1 MSEGIE
7 LIQIARIVKSNGTD
21 GELLASFRDVMPEDI
36 DIQEPVFIYSDGLP
50 VPFFIEKIV
59 PKGRDKALLR
69 LADIRTFDD
78 AEELAGQ
85 AVYVNADDYED
96 VADDEGDFSMLVGW
110 KLCLEDGTQA
120 GTITDFEDIPGNPCL
135 YVDTE
140 NGQVMIPL
148 YEELILSVDDE
159 NQVLTMQVPEGLL

>member
-69 LADIRTFDD
+69 LATSSRSMMRRNLPGRPYMWMPMIMRMLPMTKAISRCLSAGNFAWKTELKQEPLLTLKTFREIHVYMWIR
-78 AEELAGQ
+78 
-85 AVYVNADDYED
+85 
-96 VADDEGDFSMLVGW
+96 
-110 KLCLEDGTQA
+110 K
-120 GTITDFEDIPGNPCL
+120 TDR
-135 YVDTE
+135 
-140 NGQVMIPL
+140 
-148 YEELILSVDDE
+148 
-159 NQVLTMQVPEGLL
+159 

>member
-59 PKGRDKALLR
+59 LKGRDRALLR

-85 AVYVNADDYED
+85 ALYVDADDYED

-120 GTITDFEDIPGNPCL
+120 GIITDFEDIPGNPCL

-148 YEELILSVDDE
+148 HEELILSVDDE
-159 NQVLTMQVPEGLL
+159 NQVLTMQVPAGLL

>member
-1 MSEGIE
+1 MEKNSGERNDDKRKTKSPLIWKSAEETPQENPQGKPFRRTPVMSSRA
-7 LIQIARIVKSNGTD
+7 LARYYKVSLST
-21 GELLASFRDVMPEDI
+21 AH
-36 DIQEPVFIYSDGLP
+36 
-50 VPFFIEKIV
+50 
-59 PKGRDKALLR
+59 KALLR

-85 AVYVNADDYED
+85 AVYVDADDYED
-96 VADDEGDFSMLVGW
+96 VADDEGNFSMLVGW

-148 YEELILSVDDE
+148 HEELILSVDDE

>member
-85 AVYVNADDYED
+85 AVYVDADDYEEIGRASCRER
-96 VADDEGDFSMLVGW
+96 V
-110 KLCLEDGTQA
+110 
-120 GTITDFEDIPGNPCL
+120 
-135 YVDTE
+135 
-140 NGQVMIPL
+140 
-148 YEELILSVDDE
+148 
-159 NQVLTMQVPEGLL
+159 

>member
-69 LADIRTFDD
+69 LAGS
-78 AEELAGQ
+78 AGMQ
-85 AVYVNADDYED
+85 RLSGSRLYPA
-96 VADDEGDFSMLVGW
+96 
-110 KLCLEDGTQA
+110 QA
-120 GTITDFEDIPGNPCL
+120 GAWTPAPSARCGAATI
-135 YVDTE
+135 
-140 NGQVMIPL
+140 M
-148 YEELILSVDDE
+148 
-159 NQVLTMQVPEGLL
+159 

>member
-7 LIQIARIVKSNGTD
+7 FIQIARIIKSNGTD
-21 GELLASFRDVMPEDI
+21 GELLMGFRGMTPEDI

-50 VPFFIEKIV
+50 VPFFIENIV
-59 PKGRDKALLR
+59 PRGNSKALVR
-69 LADIRTFDD
+69 LADINSSED

-85 AVYVNADDYED
+85 DVYARADDYED
-96 VADDEGDFSMLVGW
+96 ILEDEGDFSALAGW
-110 KLCLEDGTQA
+110 TLCGEDGNTV
-120 GTITDFEDIPGNPCL
+120 GTITDYEDIPGNPCL

-148 YEELILSVDDE
+148 HEELILSADDE
-159 NQVLTMQVPEGLL
+159 NQVLTMSIPDGLV